1 MDHIDWYEFST
12 TDPVKVPYVCGDGPL
27 CDSDEF
33 FDFPQRQGWG
43 LDRSESLAQLA
54 ERAQAWLFFG
64 LLAVAGVH
72 HNACIDFKTGEHLI
86 NTKML
91 PYLLNF
97 AKHTTELRD
106 HLLSQLFPALAKTE
120 DVILEELIPLI
131 KDFEALD
138 PLDLWTSKPYA
149 ILYSIDTLLDSIKD
163 SIARVSAQSGIFDKD
178 TISGALGKLR
188 PGSFFPKLTEGV
200 ARSLLHTGRCG
211 SLAHRL
217 DFTSS
222 KFYRLMSLPNSQERE
237 DHSLCGITS
246 CIYSNV
252 DRMTYQTRH
261 TRDCIMCDGVR
272 ILESELVDLIRQD
285 EVPVIRSTMSS
296 NGNVTICVEKMTK
309 GVDYIAISH
318 VWAGGLGNFVGNQL
332 PQCQMQ
338 AIHED
343 VSQTMVSRFGE
354 LVPDLGAM
362 ASWYPSFLLPQ
373 KPARSGW
380 LSSST
385 TFRYWMDTLCIPNNC
400 PDERR
405 SAINSMG
412 RIYAGAAAVLVLD
425 PTLRSV
431 TYDRLGGT
439 RANIL
444 IEASPWMARSW
455 PLQEAALA
463 NEIYVKFAEGSMRFE
478 HEHLGI
484 EATLRTLPNK
494 ESDEERRLNWFSFEG
509 IEGEF
514 ATGNSLPHT
523 PNEDFVKAW
532 NLLAKRTTSYP
543 EDVPAIF
550 AALIYKSAGEILSI
564 QPTYRTWALLNSVD
578 AMPLDILCV
587 EQDSQLPQWIP
598 RLPGSSK
605 PVPALDT
612 RFGILERVADGF
624 ALQLT
629 TQSSTRVLI
638 CPKGLSASGGYF
650 LLHEGHSRR
659 SFLVHLPAPPG
670 TGDLVEVEE
679 SHIILML
686 RKRLPGSSSTS
697 CGVLCKTLGQT
708 GETLRV
714 QLLSNTIT
722 WRCHNDGEQLPAH
735 ETRDCLS
742 ADPSYTILIEMDTEH
757 WPSLTWS
764 RLDAYPYRHLQ
775 EHIPAALRGLGAV
788 YGLYSVML
796 APFAGIVVA
805 GFGFFEP
812 QPLMLALLGTLPARA
827 YLDVLYF
834 IHGHIAADWRARYF
848 WSMSF
853 WDVPESK
860 ATLSQIPLSV
870 PLYFIAFD
878 LTIIAGIYA
887 AFMTASQGPV
897 TTSLLIIV
905 EIGYL
910 LRFLGQVFLLV
921 QWFLSNLEHRSSRRL
936 HQTLYTSTL
945 KFASSSVH
953 ANLSPALL
961 FCFTGVCAG
970 VGLLLSYVLLGSLI
984 GQWRARGMWVIVLLP
999 GVLSFG
1005 FGLATGLLSLY
1016 ILFKILRDLVRRA
1029 RNA

>member
-33 FDFPQRQGWG
+33 FDFPRRQGWE
-43 LDRSESLAQLA
+43 LDRSESLSQLA

-64 LLAVAGVH
+64 LLAVAGVRPK
-72 HNACIDFKTGEHLI
+72 ACIDFDTGEHLI

-97 AKHTTELRD
+97 AMYTTELRD
-106 HLLSQLFPALAKTE
+106 LLLSQLFPALTKAE

-131 KDFEALD
+131 RDYEALG
-138 PLDLWTSKPYA
+138 PLDLWTSRPYA

-163 SIARVSAQSGIFDKD
+163 SIARVSVQSGIFNKA
-178 TISGALGKLR
+178 TISSALGKLR
-188 PGSFFPKLTEGV
+188 QGSFFPKLTEGV

-237 DHSLCGITS
+237 DHSLCSMTS
-246 CIYSNV
+246 CSYSNV

-272 ILESELVDLIRQD
+272 VLESELVDLIRRD

-296 NGNVTICVEKMTK
+296 DGNVTICVEKMTK
-309 GVDYIAISH
+309 DVDYIAISH

-332 PQCQMQ
+332 PQCQVQ

-343 VSQTMVSRFGE
+343 IGQTMASRFSE
-354 LVPDLGAM
+354 LVPDLSAM

-380 LSSST
+380 LSSSPT
-385 TFRYWMDTLCIPNNC
+385 SATVRYWMDTLCIPNNY
-400 PDERR
+400 PDERK

-425 PTLRSV
+425 PALRSV
-431 TYDRLGGT
+431 SYDRLGGA

-463 NEIYVKFAEGSMRFE
+463 NEIYVKFAEGSVRFE
-478 HEHLGI
+478 HKHLGI
-484 EATLRTLPNK
+484 EATLRSLPNK
-494 ESDEERRLNWFSFEG
+494 GSDEERLDWFSFEG

-543 EDVPAIF
+543 GDVPAIF
-550 AALIYKSAGEILSI
+550 AALVHKSAGEILSI
-564 QPTYRTWALLNSVD
+564 QPACRTWALLNSVD

-587 EQDSQLPQWIP
+587 EQEESQLPRWVP

-612 RFGILERVADGF
+612 KFGILERVPGGF
-624 ALQLT
+624 ALQ
-629 TQSSTRVLI
+629 TQTSTRALI

-650 LLHEGHSRR
+650 LFREGHIQQ

-670 TGDLVEVEE
+670 TGGLVEVEE
-679 SHIILML
+679 SHLILML
-686 RKRLPGSSSTS
+686 RKRVPGSSSTS

-708 GETLRV
+708 GDTLRV
-714 QLLSNTIT
+714 QLLSNEIT
-722 WRCHNDGEQLPAH
+722 WRCHSDGERLPAH
-735 ETRDCLS
+735 ETRECLS
-742 ADPSYTILIEMDTEH
+742 ADPSCAILIEMGK
-757 WPSLTWS
+757 SM
-764 RLDAYPYRHLQ
+764 Q
-775 EHIPAALRGLGAV
+775 C
-788 YGLYSVML
+788 
-796 APFAGIVVA
+796 
-805 GFGFFEP
+805 GFG
-812 QPLMLALLGTLPARA
+812 
-827 YLDVLYF
+827 
-834 IHGHIAADWRARYF
+834 
-848 WSMSF
+848 
-853 WDVPESK
+853 
-860 ATLSQIPLSV
+860 
-870 PLYFIAFD
+870 
-878 LTIIAGIYA
+878 
-887 AFMTASQGPV
+887 AS
-897 TTSLLIIV
+897 
-905 EIGYL
+905 
-910 LRFLGQVFLLV
+910 
-921 QWFLSNLEHRSSRRL
+921 LERH
-936 HQTLYTSTL
+936 
-945 KFASSSVH
+945 
-953 ANLSPALL
+953 
-961 FCFTGVCAG
+961 
-970 VGLLLSYVLLGSLI
+970 
-984 GQWRARGMWVIVLLP
+984 
-999 GVLSFG
+999 
-1005 FGLATGLLSLY
+1005 
-1016 ILFKILRDLVRRA
+1016 
-1029 RNA
+1029 